1 MTEKKSQIPQEASQ
15 INSAAKPQATKGGIN
30 NVVTM
35 PIHSLIADKDYPSGI
50 REWMQTAPAELKF
63 PVLVVAASMLS
74 VYLTRVRLQ
83 YVYDNDG
90 ERSAIVLQVIVEG
103 EQSSGK
109 SFARYIM
116 RTLMRPFIERDR
128 EMRAKE
134 QEYAAMK
141 RRQGKKDG
149 KLPPEPKTDVT
160 IFPETVSVTMFI
172 KRCDASVKLFGV
184 PKTHFEFAD
193 EISAIVQSAKRQ
205 FSDLSQI
212 IKTAYDLGS
221 VYGQDYVSE
230 SSYSAVV
237 DALLSFVFCGTRS
250 AVSRYMNKAAIEG
263 GSVTRTVFCALD
275 SHLGSN
281 PPQFSALSDSQKAS
295 LETTLEKLMAL
306 CYNSDGTMHKE
317 IELDMSWLDK
327 TIVKWCDECRKEVVR
342 TMSKSMDVFYKRSS
356 VSAFRIA
363 ALMQML
369 YQIEGK
375 KDEKEIHRLVKQT
388 YLSCA
393 DRILN
398 NMLQRWGKSFEDISA
413 EGDGEPYHT
422 IDYFSE
428 LPMEFSR
435 KFLEEFLKQKGLRT
449 PVRNIICNWRRWG
462 WVEKYQKGE
471 DKNIFRKTGKK

>member
-15 INSAAKPQATKGGIN
+15 INPVAKPQATKGGIN

-160 IFPETVSVTMFI
+160 IFRR
-172 KRCDASVKLFGV
+172 RCPL
-184 PKTHFEFAD
+184 
-193 EISAIVQSAKRQ
+193 RC
-205 FSDLSQI
+205 LS
-212 IKTAYDLGS
+212 
-221 VYGQDYVSE
+221 
-230 SSYSAVV
+230 
-237 DALLSFVFCGTRS
+237 
-250 AVSRYMNKAAIEG
+250 N
-263 GSVTRTVFCALD
+263 
-275 SHLGSN
+275 
-281 PPQFSALSDSQKAS
+281 
-295 LETTLEKLMAL
+295 
-306 CYNSDGTMHKE
+306 
-317 IELDMSWLDK
+317 
-327 TIVKWCDECRKEVVR
+327 
-342 TMSKSMDVFYKRSS
+342 DV
-356 VSAFRIA
+356 
-363 ALMQML
+363 ML
-369 YQIEGK
+369 
-375 KDEKEIHRLVKQT
+375 
-388 YLSCA
+388 
-393 DRILN
+393 
-398 NMLQRWGKSFEDISA
+398 
-413 EGDGEPYHT
+413 P
-422 IDYFSE
+422 
-428 LPMEFSR
+428 
-435 KFLEEFLKQKGLRT
+435 
-449 PVRNIICNWRRWG
+449 
-462 WVEKYQKGE
+462 
-471 DKNIFRKTGKK
+471 